1 MIKILSTKSLST
13 NAIEYADTLGVK
25 INCVDF
31 IQTEAVH
38 FDEQQIN
45 WNTLDAVVFTSSN
58 AVRYF
63 FGEGGGRVPAGKTI
77 FSLSG
82 KTAAEL
88 KEYGITPTFT
98 AINAAALAGAIIGVK
113 AVKNLLHVCGN
124 LKLETIETQITS
136 AGINYHPLVVYNTYY
151 GDAQPLTEQYDG
163 IMFFSPSGVQSYLR
177 GNSIQPDVI
186 YCCIGQTTAD
196 SLRALNTH
204 AQIIVPEIPSP
215 EAMTVEV
222 ARYFQTR
229 QVGTWPS

>member
-1 MIKILSTKSLST
+1 MIKILSTKSL
-13 NAIEYADTLGVK
+13 NNGAVDYADSLGVK
-25 INCVDF
+25 ITCIDY
-31 IQTEAVH
+31 IQTEPTT
-38 FDEQQIN
+38 FDQEAID
-45 WNTLDAVVFTSSN
+45 WKGIDAVVFTSSN
-58 AVRYF
+58 AVKYF
-63 FGEGGGRVPAGKTI
+63 FGTGGIVPHGKTI

-88 KEYGITPTFT
+88 KEYNVEPTFT

-113 AVKNLLHVCGN
+113 AVKNLLHICGN
-124 LKLETIETQITS
+124 LKLETIETQMAS
-136 AGINYHPLVVYNTYY
+136 AGINYTPLYVYNTFY
-151 GDAQPLTEQYDG
+151 GDAKPLAEYYDG
-163 IMFFSPSGVQSYLR
+163 IMFFSPSGVQSFLR

-196 SLRALNTH
+196 ALRAQNVP

-215 EAMTVEV
+215 EAMTVEI

>member
-1 MIKILSTKSLST
+1 MIKILSTKGLNES
-13 NAIEYADTLGVK
+13 AVEYADTLGVK
-25 INCVDF
+25 INCIDF
-31 IQTEAVH
+31 IQTEAVA
-38 FDEQQIN
+38 FDAQQIN
-45 WNTLDAVVFTSSN
+45 WNNTDAIVFTSSN

-63 FGEGGGRVPAGKTI
+63 FGEGRGHVPTGKTI

-82 KTAAEL
+82 KTATEL
-88 KEYGITPTFT
+88 NEYGIVPTFT

-113 AVKNLLHVCGN
+113 AVKNMLHVCGN
-124 LKLETIETQITS
+124 LKLETIETQMTS
-136 AGINYHPLVVYNTYY
+136 AGINYTPLLVYNTFY
-151 GDAQPLTEQYDG
+151 GDAKPIAEQYDG
-163 IMFFSPSGVQSYLR
+163 IMFFSPSGVHSYLR

-196 SLRALNTH
+196 SLRALNTN

>member
-1 MIKILSTKSLST
+1 MIKILSTKGLNST
-13 NAIEYADTLGVK
+13 AIEYAESLGVK
-25 INCVDF
+25 ITCIDY
-31 IQTEAVH
+31 IQTEAVA
-38 FDEQQIN
+38 FEQSAID
-45 WNTLDAVVFTSSN
+45 WNKIDAAVFTSSN
-58 AVRYF
+58 AVKYF
-63 FGEGGGRVPAGKTI
+63 FGMGGIVPHGKTI

-88 KEYGITPTFT
+88 REYNVEPTFT

-113 AVKNLLHVCGN
+113 AVKSLLHICGN
-124 LKLETIETQITS
+124 LKLETIETQMAA
-136 AGINYHPLVVYNTYY
+136 AGIKYTPLYVYNTFY
-151 GDAQPLTEQYDG
+151 GDAQPLTEYYDG
-163 IMFFSPSGVQSYLR
+163 IMFFSPSGVQSFAR

-196 SLRALNTH
+196 ALRAH
-204 AQIIVPEIPSP
+204 KVPAQIIVPEIPSP

>member
-1 MIKILSTKSLST
+1 MIKILSTKSLNDS
-13 NAIEYADTLGVK
+13 AVDYAETLGVK
-25 INCVDF
+25 INCIDF
-31 IQTEAVH
+31 IQTEALP
-38 FDEQQIN
+38 FDNAAIN
-45 WNTLDAVVFTSSN
+45 WDKTDAVVFTSSN
-58 AVRYF
+58 AVKYF
-63 FGEGGGRVPAGKTI
+63 FGEGHGFIPQGKTI

-82 KTAAEL
+82 KTANEL
-88 KEYGITPTFT
+88 NEYGVTPTFT

-113 AVKNLLHVCGN
+113 AVKQLLHICGN
-124 LKLETIETQITS
+124 LKLETIETQVSS
-136 AGINYHPLVVYNTYY
+136 AGINYTPLLVYNTFY
-151 GDAQPLTEQYDG
+151 GDAKPIAEQYDG

-196 SLRALNTH
+196 SLRGLKTN